1 MTRTRLPE
9 VELQTADGASVEIGT
24 FLDRTLLA
32 VAVRYYG

>member
-1 MTRTRLPE
+1 MSHAHLPDI
-9 VELQTADGASVEIGT
+9 ELHTADGATVELGI

>member
-1 MTRTRLPE
+1 MTHGPLPNI
-9 VELQTADGASVEIGT
+9 ELETADGNPVKLGT

>member
-1 MTRTRLPE
+1 MSHARLPNL
-9 VELQTADGASVEIGT
+9 ELHSADGAPVELAE